1 MKFNTK
7 ALEMWG
13 KWFVGNAITA
23 LVIIGKSP
31 LDFTG
36 SDWKHAANTIWLAV
50 LPVVLAWVNPKN
62 SLTMTTPKA

>member
-1 MKFNTK
+1 M
-7 ALEMWG
+7 G

-36 SDWKHAANTIWLAV
+36 SDWKHAANAIWLAV
-50 LPVVLAWVNPKN
+50 LPVIIAWVNPKHDF
-62 SLTMTTPKA
+62 TMTTPKA

>member
-1 MKFNTK
+1 MKLNNK

-13 KWFVGNAITA
+13 KWFVGNAVTA

-36 SDWKHAANTIWLAV
+36 SDWKHAANTIWLAI
-50 LPVVLAWVNPKN
+50 LPVVIAWVNPKHD
-62 SLTMTTPKA
+62 LTMTTPKA

>member
-1 MKFNTK
+1 MKFNNK